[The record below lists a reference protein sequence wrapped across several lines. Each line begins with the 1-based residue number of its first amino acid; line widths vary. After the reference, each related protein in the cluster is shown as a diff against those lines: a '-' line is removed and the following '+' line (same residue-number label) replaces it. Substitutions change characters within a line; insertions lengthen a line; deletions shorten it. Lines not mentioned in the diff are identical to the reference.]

1 MIGKETVRGMSS
13 RSVLHA
19 WIVITLCIPHMHYA
33 GGLACRSTL
42 LRRDTTYPLPP
53 SFPPPLPLSSCSP
66 SPLPSLSP
74 VSPPPPSHPYPLL
87 LPVFS
92 PAAPPSRHLIDRLKM
107 SISQRCWHVTF
118 ITHIRWQGSLLEPTQ
133 PGNAHVLHPLIQ
145 PHGVWYALQ
154 AYVCTFL
161 SNCSN
166 PAHHGSVMRSCFSA
180 CMDNG

>member
-74 VSPPPPSHPYPLL
+74 VSRPPPSHPYPLL

-107 SISQRCWHVTF
+107 SISQRCWHVTS
-118 ITHIRWQGSLLEPTQ
+118 ITHSVTRFSLRANPTRKR
-133 PGNAHVLHPLIQ
+133 PCPTSINPTARRM
-145 PHGVWYALQ
+145 
-154 AYVCTFL
+154 VCTTGL
-161 SNCSN
+161 RM
-166 PAHHGSVMRSCFSA
+166 HILVKLL
-180 CMDNG
+180 